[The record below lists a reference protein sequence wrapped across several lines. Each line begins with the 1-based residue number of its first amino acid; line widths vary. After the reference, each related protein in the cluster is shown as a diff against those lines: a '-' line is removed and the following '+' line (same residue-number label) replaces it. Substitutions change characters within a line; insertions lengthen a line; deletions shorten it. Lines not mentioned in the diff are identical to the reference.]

1 MFEVCQEPSTAAA
14 LSRSREAE
22 VKLAEELGKPEPRPT
37 EMDLHPIIVDATT
50 ARLRSSSTSGVQH
63 TDHLPSDLYIQ
74 ELSEACSHHR

>member
-37 EMDLHPIIVDATT
+37 EMDLHPIIV
-50 ARLRSSSTSGVQH
+50 GVQH
-63 TDHLPSDLYIQ
+63 TDHLPSDLYLQ